1 MYMYVFTCVNGV
13 HHQHRHYKSEI
24 QNKNIEWVAKF

>member
-1 MYMYVFTCVNGV
+1 MFLHVNGV
-13 HHQHRHYKSEI
+13 HHQHRHYNLER